1 MNWGKDGTE
10 IVGVDDQW
18 LVQPKSYNMRRRKST
33 PKAQDPEAG

>member
-18 LVQPKSYNMRRRKST
+18 LVQPKSYNMRKST
-33 PKAQDPEAG
+33 PEAQDPEAG